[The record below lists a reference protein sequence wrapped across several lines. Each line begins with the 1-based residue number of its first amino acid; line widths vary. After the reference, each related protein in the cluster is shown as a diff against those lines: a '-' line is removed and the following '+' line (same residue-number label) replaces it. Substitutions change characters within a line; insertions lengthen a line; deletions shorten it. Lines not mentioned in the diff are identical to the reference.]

1 MTTKDTTPTAT
12 PKESLTKGSGVM
24 IKCGDCLHFKH
35 SAHPSKPSVCSLIG
49 TKHFANAPSC
59 FTANVQVFRT
69 VSKNTVDQLS
79 ALVSVLTG
87 TQSRVLIGLL
97 SQQSKLE
104 RRGLRFLESVYI
116 CVGKP
121 YLSNYYKAYALN
133 VAPDG
138 NLLLVGNSYLQNQS
152 SSIVFSVAPKSVI
165 SAKDFAKIHKTLIES
180 GKVNEPRKP
189 LKLETGSTDEIPTI
203 ETSQEMLEK
212 LAKSSGSKKS
222 KKARA
227 SSSYDDE
234 GSDCMEVDLSN
245 L

>member
-1 MTTKDTTPTAT
+1 MTTAANSTA
-12 PKESLTKGSGVM
+12 PKESLTKGSGVL

-35 SAHPSKPSVCSLIG
+35 SAHPSKPSICSIIG

-69 VSKNTVDQLS
+69 VSKKAVDQLS
-79 ALVSVLTG
+79 VLVSNLTG

-97 SQQSKLE
+97 AQQSKLE

-116 CVGKP
+116 CLGKP

-133 VAPDG
+133 VEPGG
-138 NLLLVGNSYLQNQS
+138 NLLLVGDSYLQNQS
-152 SSIVFSVAPKSVI
+152 SNIVFSVDPKSI
-165 SAKDFAKIHKTLIES
+165 ITTKEFAKIHKTLVDS
-180 GKVNEPRKP
+180 GKINEPRKP
-189 LKLETGSTDEIPTI
+189 VKLATGSTDEIPTI

-212 LAKSSGSKKS
+212 LARSSGKR
-222 KKARA
+222 KKAKV
-227 SSSYDDE
+227 SSQDV
-234 GSDCMEVDLSN
+234 MEVDLSQ